1 MGEWSMN
8 TNVLDTSFWVVA
20 CGNLVSMFQSVT
32 AETWV
37 KVGSMFGCVVIG
49 VLFVRHMIKE
59 YGGW

>member
-1 MGEWSMN
+1 MN